1 MLPTER
7 ISTMTDAHRPGTSHP
22 LRVGLI
28 GFGAIGR
35 RLAEAIAAGEAGR
48 CELSAVLVRH
58 PERIADAATQL
69 GCLVTGD
76 PGDFLAT
83 SFDLVVEVAGHDA
96 LKAYAEDTLRQGK
109 DLLLISIGALADAH
123 FEERLHRAAHD
134 YGRRV
139 YLATGA
145 IAGLDAIS
153 AGAVGG
159 LHAVTHSVRKPPAGL
174 LPAAEVEAAQASG
187 VARVLYEGPA
197 REAALR
203 FPENVNVAAAV
214 SLAGLGLDKTTVRV
228 VADPTV
234 ARNTHEIEV
243 RGEFGELKIV
253 LQNIPTENP
262 KTGRLTAMSMIK
274 ALRNLT
280 AEVVVGL

>member
-1 MLPTER
+1 MTATPT
-7 ISTMTDAHRPGTSHP
+7 HYGTRQP

-35 RLAEAIAAGEAGR
+35 RLAEAIVAGDAGR
-48 CELSAVLVRH
+48 CELGAVLVRR
-58 PERIADAATQL
+58 PGRIEQDVATRL
-69 GCLVTGD
+69 GCMVTGD
-76 PGDFLAT
+76 AADFLAT
-83 SFDLVVEVAGHDA
+83 RLDLVVEVAGHDA
-96 LKAYAEDTLRQGK
+96 LKAYAEDILRQGH
-109 DLLLISIGALADAH
+109 DLLLISVGALADPH

-134 YGRRV
+134 YGQRV

-145 IAGLDAIS
+145 IAGLDAIA

-159 LHAVTHSVRKPPAGL
+159 LEAVTHTVRKPPAGL
-174 LPAAEVEAAQASG
+174 LPPDEIAQAEASG
-187 VARVLYEGPA
+187 EPRLLYEGPA

-203 FPENVNVAAAV
+203 FPENVNVAAAI
-214 SLAGLGLDKTTVRV
+214 SLAGLGLDRTLVRI

-234 ARNTHEIEV
+234 LRNTHEIEA
-243 RGEFGELKIV
+243 RGEFGELRIV

>member
-1 MLPTER
+1 
-7 ISTMTDAHRPGTSHP
+7 MTDSHRSGKRHP

-35 RLAEAIAAGEAGR
+35 RLAEAIAAGEAGH
-48 CELSAVLVRH
+48 CELSAVLVRR
-58 PERIADAATQL
+58 PGRIADVADKL

-76 PGDFLAT
+76 AGDFLAT

-109 DLLLISIGALADAH
+109 DLLLISIGALADPH
-123 FEERLHRAAHD
+123 FEKRLYRAAHD

-174 LPAAEVEAAQASG
+174 LPPDEIAAAVASG
-187 VARVLYEGPA
+187 EPRVLYEGPA

-234 ARNTHEIEV
+234 LRNTHEIEV
-243 RGEFGELKIV
+243 RGEFGELRIV

-262 KTGRLTAMSMIK
+262 KTGRLTAMSMVK

>member
-1 MLPTER
+1 
-7 ISTMTDAHRPGTSHP
+7 MTDSSHTGKRHP

-35 RLAEAIAAGEAGR
+35 RLAEAIADGQAGR
-48 CELSAVLVRH
+48 CELAAVLVRR
-58 PERIADAATQL
+58 PERISEEVAQRL

-76 PGDFLAT
+76 AADFLAT
-83 SFDLVVEVAGHDA
+83 QFDLVVEVAGHDA
-96 LKAYAEDTLRQGK
+96 LKAYAEDALRQGK
-109 DLLLISIGALADAH
+109 DLLLISIGALADPH
-123 FEERLHRAAHD
+123 FEQRLYRAAHD
-134 YGRRV
+134 FGQRV

-145 IAGLDAIS
+145 IAGIDAIS
-153 AGAVGG
+153 AGAIGG

-174 LPAAEVEAAQASG
+174 LPPEEIEAAETSG
-187 VARVLYEGPA
+187 VPRVLYEGPA
-197 REAALR
+197 REAAIR

-214 SLAGLGLDKTTVRV
+214 SLAGLGLDKTIVRV

-234 ARNTHEIEV
+234 ERNTHEIEV
-243 RGEFGELKIV
+243 RGEFGELRIV

-280 AEVVVGL
+280 ENVVIGV

>member
-1 MLPTER
+1 
-7 ISTMTDAHRPGTSHP
+7 MTRSP

-35 RLAEAIAAGEAGR
+35 RLGEAIVNGEAGR
-48 CELSAVLVRH
+48 CMLAAVLVRS
-58 PERIADAATQL
+58 PEKVDTEARDRI
-69 GCLVTGD
+69 GCLVTSD
-76 PGDFLAT
+76 AADFLAT
-83 SFDLVVEVAGHDA
+83 DLDLVVEVAGHEA
-96 LKAYAEDTLRQGK
+96 LKAHAESVLRQGK
-109 DLLLISIGALADAH
+109 DLLMISVGAFADAA
-123 FEERLHRAAHD
+123 FQERVERTAHD

-153 AGAVGG
+153 AAAIGG
-159 LHAVTHSVRKPPAGL
+159 LDSVTHSIRKPPRGL
-174 LPAAEVEAAQASG
+174 LSSQEADEVERSG
-187 VARVLYEGPA
+187 QPRELYSGPG
-197 REAALR
+197 REAAIR
-203 FPENVNVAAAV
+203 FPENVNVAAAI
-214 SLAGLGLDKTTVRV
+214 SLAGLGLDKTVVRV

-234 ARNTHEIEV
+234 IRNTHEIEA
-243 RGEFGELKIV
+243 RGAFGELRIV

-280 AEVVVGL
+280 APVVVGL

>member
-1 MLPTER
+1 
-7 ISTMTDAHRPGTSHP
+7 MTDTTTHGRRLP

-28 GFGAIGR
+28 GYGAIGR
-35 RLAEAIAAGEAGR
+35 RLAEAIVEGQAGR
-48 CELSAVLVRH
+48 CELGAVLVRR
-58 PERIADAATQL
+58 PERISPEVVSRI

-76 PGDFLAT
+76 AADFLAT
-83 SFDLVVEVAGHDA
+83 RLDLVVEVAGHDA
-96 LKAYAEDTLRQGK
+96 LKAYGEDILRQGK
-109 DLLLISIGALADAH
+109 DLLLISVGALADPH
-123 FEERLHRAAHD
+123 FEQRLRRAAHD

-145 IAGLDAIS
+145 IAGLDAIA

-159 LHAVTHSVRKPPAGL
+159 LTSVTHSVRKPPAGL
-174 LPAAEVEAAQASG
+174 LPADEVEQAQASQ
-187 VARVLYEGPA
+187 APRVLYEGPA

-203 FPENVNVAAAV
+203 FPENVNVAAAI
-214 SLAGLGLDKTTVRV
+214 SLAGLGLDRTIVRV

-234 ARNTHEIEV
+234 VRNTHEIEA
-243 RGEFGELKIV
+243 RGEFGELRIV

-274 ALRNLT
+274 ALRSLT
-280 AEVVVGL
+280 AEVVVGI

>member
-1 MLPTER
+1 
-7 ISTMTDAHRPGTSHP
+7 MTDAHHPGTSHP
-22 LRVGLI
+22 LKVGLI

-35 RLAEAIAAGEAGR
+35 RLAEAIAAGQAGH
-48 CELSAVLVRH
+48 CELSAVLVRR
-58 PERIADAATQL
+58 PERIPPETAASL

-76 PGDFLAT
+76 AADFLAT
-83 SFDLVVEVAGHDA
+83 GFDLVVEAAGHDA
-96 LKAYAEDTLRQGK
+96 LKAYAEDVLRQGK
-109 DLLLISIGALADAH
+109 DLMLISVGALADPH
-123 FEERLHRAAHD
+123 FEQRLHRAAHD

-174 LPAAEVEAAQASG
+174 LPPEEIEAAQASG
-187 VARVLYEGPA
+187 EPRVLYEGPA

-214 SLAGLGLDKTTVRV
+214 SLAGLGLDKTIVRV

-234 ARNTHEIEV
+234 LRNTHEIEV
-243 RGEFGELKIV
+243 RGEFGELRIV

-262 KTGRLTAMSMIK
+262 KTGRLTAMGMIK

>member
-1 MLPTER
+1 
-7 ISTMTDAHRPGTSHP
+7 MTDTRDHHKRLP

-35 RLAEAIAAGEAGR
+35 RLAEAITAGEAGR
-48 CELSAVLVRH
+48 CELGAVLVRR
-58 PERIADAATQL
+58 PERIDAETAAHL
-69 GCLVTGD
+69 DCLVTGD
-76 PGDFLAT
+76 AADFLAT
-83 SFDLVVEVAGHDA
+83 RVDLVVEVAGHDA
-96 LKAYAEDTLRQGK
+96 LKAYAEDILRQGK
-109 DLLLISIGALADAH
+109 DLLLISVGALADAA
-123 FEERLHRAAHD
+123 FEEHLHRAAHD
-134 YGRRV
+134 YGQRV

-145 IAGLDAIS
+145 IAGLDAIA

-159 LHAVTHSVRKPPAGL
+159 LTAVTHSVRKPPAGL
-174 LPAAEVEAAQASG
+174 LPPDEIAQA
-187 VARVLYEGPA
+187 VADGFPRVLYEGPA

-203 FPENVNVAAAV
+203 FPENVNVAAAI
-214 SLAGLGLDKTTVRV
+214 SLAGLGLDKTTVRI

-234 ARNTHEIEV
+234 VRNTHEIEA
-243 RGEFGELKIV
+243 RGEFGELRIV

-280 AEVVVGL
+280 ADVVVGI

>member
-1 MLPTER
+1 MTETH
-7 ISTMTDAHRPGTSHP
+7 STGKRRP

-35 RLAEAIAAGEAGR
+35 RLAEAIVAGDAGR
-48 CELSAVLVRH
+48 CELGAVLVRR
-58 PERIADAATQL
+58 PERIADDVTGRL
-69 GCLVTGD
+69 GCMVTGD
-76 PGDFLAT
+76 AADFLAT
-83 SFDLVVEVAGHDA
+83 RLDLVVEVAGHDA
-96 LKAYAEDTLRQGK
+96 LKSYAEDILRQGK
-109 DLLLISIGALADAH
+109 DLLLISVGALADPH
-123 FEERLHRAAHD
+123 FEARLRRAAHD
-134 YGRRV
+134 FGQRV

-153 AGAVGG
+153 AAAVGG
-159 LHAVTHSVRKPPAGL
+159 LDSVTHSIRKPPAGL
-174 LPAAEVEAAQASG
+174 LPPEEIAAVQASG
-187 VARVLYEGPA
+187 QSRVLYEGPA

-214 SLAGLGLDKTTVRV
+214 SLAGIGLDKTIVRV

-234 ARNTHEIEV
+234 VRNTHEIEV
-243 RGEFGELKIV
+243 LGEFGELRIV

-280 AEVVVGL
+280 NDVIVGV

>member
-1 MLPTER
+1 
-7 ISTMTDAHRPGTSHP
+7 MTDAAHAGKRHP

-35 RLAEAIAAGEAGR
+35 RLAEAIADGQAGR
-48 CELSAVLVRH
+48 CELAAVLVRR
-58 PERIADAATQL
+58 PERISAEVAHRL

-76 PGDFLAT
+76 AADFLAT

-96 LKAYAEDTLRQGK
+96 LKAYAEDALRQGK
-109 DLLLISIGALADAH
+109 DLLLISVGALADPH
-123 FEERLHRAAHD
+123 FEQRLHRAAHD
-134 YGRRV
+134 FGQRV

-153 AGAVGG
+153 AGAIGG

-174 LPAAEVEAAQASG
+174 LPPEEVEAAQQSG
-187 VARVLYEGPA
+187 VPRVLYEGPA

-234 ARNTHEIEV
+234 VRNTHEIEV
-243 RGEFGELKIV
+243 RGEFGELRIV

-280 AEVVVGL
+280 ENVVVGV

>member
-1 MLPTER
+1 
-7 ISTMTDAHRPGTSHP
+7 MTDTESHGKRHP

-35 RLAEAIAAGEAGR
+35 RLAEAIVAGEAGR
-48 CELSAVLVRH
+48 CELASVLVRR
-58 PERIADAATQL
+58 PERIDPESVARL
-69 GCLVTGD
+69 GCAVTGD
-76 PGDFLAT
+76 AADFLAT
-83 SFDLVVEVAGHDA
+83 RLDLVVEVAGHDA
-96 LKAYAEDTLRQGK
+96 LKAYAEDILRQGK
-109 DLLLISIGALADAH
+109 DLLLISVGALADPH
-123 FEERLHRAAHD
+123 FEQRLYRAAHD

-153 AGAVGG
+153 AAAIGG
-159 LHAVTHSVRKPPAGL
+159 LESVTHSVRKPPAGL
-174 LPAAEVEAAQASG
+174 LPPEEVEAAKASG
-187 VARVLYEGPA
+187 VPRVLYEGPA

-234 ARNTHEIEV
+234 IRNTHEIDV
-243 RGEFGELKIV
+243 KGEFGELKIL

-262 KTGRLTAMSMIK
+262 KTGRLTAMSMVK
-274 ALRNLT
+274 ALRSLT
-280 AEVVVGL
+280 ASVVVGI

>member
-1 MLPTER
+1 
-7 ISTMTDAHRPGTSHP
+7 MTTTATHGKRHS

-35 RLAEAIAAGEAGR
+35 RLAEAIGAGEAGH
-48 CELSAVLVRH
+48 CELAAVLVRR
-58 PERIADAATQL
+58 PERIPAEVVERL
-69 GCLVTGD
+69 GCRVTGD
-76 PGDFLAT
+76 AADFLAT
-83 SFDLVVEVAGHDA
+83 QFDLVVEVAGHDA

-109 DLLLISIGALADAH
+109 DLLLISVGALADSH
-123 FEERLHRAAHD
+123 FEQRLHRAAHD

-159 LHAVTHSVRKPPAGL
+159 LASVTHTVRKPPAGL
-174 LPAAEVEAAQASG
+174 LPDDEIEAAKAAG
-187 VARVLYEGPA
+187 VPRVLYEGPA

-234 ARNTHEIEV
+234 IRNTHEIDV
-243 RGEFGELKIV
+243 RGEFGELRIT

-262 KTGRLTAMSMIK
+262 KTGRLTAMSMVK

-280 AEVVVGL
+280 AEVVIGV

>member
-1 MLPTER
+1 MTHPTH
-7 ISTMTDAHRPGTSHP
+7 AGKRPP

-35 RLAEAIAAGEAGR
+35 RLAEAIAAGQAGR
-48 CELSAVLVRH
+48 CELSAVLVRR
-58 PERIADAATQL
+58 PERIPAEVAEQL
-69 GCLVTGD
+69 GCHVTGD
-76 PGDFLAT
+76 AADFLAT
-83 SFDLVVEVAGHDA
+83 SFDLVVEVAGHEA
-96 LKAYAEDTLRQGK
+96 LKAYAEDALRQGK
-109 DLLLISIGALADAH
+109 DLLLISIGALADPH
-123 FEERLHRAAHD
+123 FEQRLHRAAHD

-153 AGAVGG
+153 AGAIGG

-174 LPAAEVEAAQASG
+174 LPPDEIEAAQASG

-203 FPENVNVAAAV
+203 FPENVNVAAAI

-228 VADPTV
+228 IADPTV
-234 ARNTHEIEV
+234 ERNTHEIEA
-243 RGEFGELKIV
+243 RGEFGELRIV

>member
-1 MLPTER
+1 MPD
-7 ISTMTDAHRPGTSHP
+7 SHHPGNRPP

-48 CELSAVLVRH
+48 CELAAVLVRR
-58 PERIADAATQL
+58 PERISEVAEQL

-76 PGDFLAT
+76 AADFLAT
-83 SFDLVVEVAGHDA
+83 NFDLVVEVAGHDA
-96 LKAYAEDTLRQGK
+96 LKAYAEDALRQGK
-109 DLLLISIGALADAH
+109 DLLLISIGALADPH
-123 FEERLHRAAHD
+123 FEKRLHRAAHD
-134 YGRRV
+134 FGQRV

-174 LPAAEVEAAQASG
+174 LPADEVEAAQAAG
-187 VARVLYEGPA
+187 TPRVLYEGPA

-214 SLAGLGLDKTTVRV
+214 SLAGLGLDKTIVRV

-234 ARNTHEIEV
+234 VRNTHEIEV
-243 RGEFGELKIV
+243 RGEFGELRIV

-280 AEVVVGL
+280 AAVVVGL

>member
-1 MLPTER
+1 
-7 ISTMTDAHRPGTSHP
+7 MTDSHHPRTRHP

-35 RLAEAIAAGEAGR
+35 RLADAIAAGDAGH
-48 CELSAVLVRH
+48 CELAAVLVRR
-58 PERIADAATQL
+58 PERIADVADKL

-76 PGDFLAT
+76 AGDFLAT

-96 LKAYAEDTLRQGK
+96 LKAYAEDALRQGK
-109 DLLLISIGALADAH
+109 DLLLISIGALADSH
-123 FEERLHRAAHD
+123 FEKRLYRAAHD

-174 LPAAEVEAAQASG
+174 LPPDEIEAAIASG
-187 VARVLYEGPA
+187 EPRVLYEGPA

-234 ARNTHEIEV
+234 LRNTHEIEV
-243 RGEFGELKIV
+243 RGEFGELRIV

>member
-1 MLPTER
+1 M
-7 ISTMTDAHRPGTSHP
+7 TMSRSAGQTA

-48 CELSAVLVRH
+48 CELQAVLVRR
-58 PERIADAATQL
+58 PERISEDDAKRL
-69 GCLVTGD
+69 GCRVTGD
-76 PGDFLAT
+76 AADFLAT
-83 SFDLVVEVAGHDA
+83 QMDLVVEVAGHDA
-96 LKAYAEDTLRQGK
+96 LKAYAEDILRQSK
-109 DLLLISIGALADAH
+109 DLLLISVGALADSA
-123 FEERLHRAAHD
+123 FEARLRRDAHD

-153 AGAVGG
+153 AAAVGG
-159 LHAVTHSVRKPPAGL
+159 LDSVTHSVRKPPIGL
-174 LPAAEVEAAQASG
+174 LDPEEAARVQESG
-187 VARVLYEGPA
+187 EPHLLYEGTA
-197 REAALR
+197 REAAIR
-203 FPENVNVAAAV
+203 FPENVNVAAAIA
-214 SLAGLGLDKTTVRV
+214 LAGLGLDKSRVRV

-234 ARNTHEIEV
+234 ERNTHEIEA
-243 RGEFGELKIV
+243 RGTFGELRIV

-262 KTGRLTAMSMIK
+262 KTGRLTAMSMVK

-280 AEVVVGL
+280 SPVVVGL

>member
-1 MLPTER
+1 
-7 ISTMTDAHRPGTSHP
+7 MTVKPKHGKRPP

-35 RLAEAIAAGEAGR
+35 RLAESIAAGEAGH
-48 CELSAVLVRH
+48 CELGAVLVRR
-58 PERIADAATQL
+58 PERIEQAVSTRL
-69 GCLVTGD
+69 GCMVTGD
-76 PGDFLAT
+76 AADFLAT
-83 SFDLVVEVAGHDA
+83 RLDLVVEVAGHDA
-96 LKAYAEDTLRQGK
+96 LKAYAEDVLRQGK
-109 DLLLISIGALADAH
+109 DLLLISVGALADPH
-123 FEERLHRAAHD
+123 FEARLRRAAHD

-159 LHAVTHSVRKPPAGL
+159 LESVTHSVRKPPAGL
-174 LPAAEVEAAQASG
+174 LPPDEIAQAEASG
-187 VARVLYEGPA
+187 QPRVLYEGPA

-214 SLAGLGLDKTTVRV
+214 SLAGLGLDRTRVRI

-234 ARNTHEIEV
+234 VRNTHEIEA
-243 RGEFGELKIV
+243 RGEFGELRIV

-262 KTGRLTAMSMIK
+262 KTGRLTAMSIVK

>member
-1 MLPTER
+1 
-7 ISTMTDAHRPGTSHP
+7 MTGASHHRKRAP

-35 RLAEAIAAGEAGR
+35 RLAEAIVAGEAGR
-48 CELSAVLVRH
+48 CELGAVLVRR
-58 PERIADAATQL
+58 PERIDAETVGRLA
-69 GCLVTGD
+69 CLVTGD
-76 PGDFLAT
+76 AADFLAT
-83 SFDLVVEVAGHDA
+83 RLDLVVEVAGHDA
-96 LKAYAEDTLRQGK
+96 LRAYAEDILRQGK
-109 DLLLISIGALADAH
+109 DLLAISVGALADPA

-134 YGRRV
+134 FGQRV

-153 AGAVGG
+153 SGAVGG
-159 LHAVTHSVRKPPAGL
+159 LRCVTHSVRKPPAGL
-174 LPAAEVEAAQASG
+174 LPADEVEQALADG
-187 VARVLYEGPA
+187 TPRVLYEGPA

-214 SLAGLGLDKTTVRV
+214 SLAGLGLDRTTVRI

-234 ARNTHEIEV
+234 VRNTHEIEV
-243 RGEFGELKIV
+243 EGEFGELRIV
-253 LQNIPTENP
+253 LRNIPTENP

-280 AEVVVGL
+280 AEVVVGV